1 MTSAQ
6 IAFKNFKQEFTK
18 RINELSK
25 IIGQPPPDVTA
36 DLAFP
41 TVKGFFVANPEIHGR
56 CLAKC
61 PSIGD
66 IHAFFEYVGEE
77 FDEPVEPEKFELMK
91 PVFYHIAK
99 TIPQK
104 INA

>member
-1 MTSAQ
+1 MTSAS
-6 IAFKNFKQEFTK
+6 IVFKNFNQEFTK

-25 IIGQPPPDVTA
+25 IMQRPSPDVSSHA
-36 DLAFP
+36 AFP
-41 TVKGFFVANPEIHGR
+41 LIKGFFTVYPEIHGR

-61 PSIGD
+61 PTNDD
-66 IHAFFEYVGEE
+66 IDDFFSYINEDLPQDITEE
-77 FDEPVEPEKFELMK
+77 QLQAMK

-99 TIPQK
+99 TIPQ